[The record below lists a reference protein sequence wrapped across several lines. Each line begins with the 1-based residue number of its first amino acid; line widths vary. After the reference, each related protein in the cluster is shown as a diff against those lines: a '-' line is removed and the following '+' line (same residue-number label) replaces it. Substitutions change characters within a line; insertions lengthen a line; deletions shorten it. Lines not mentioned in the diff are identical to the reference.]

1 MFMTAAQT
9 AGRGKSFLSDLS
21 NTIVR
26 GKKCPVITAA
36 ELKEEMEERLG
47 ALIFEGVQIV
57 ALDNCSHDL
66 GGNYSAKSPN
76 GHSSVRRIMVVE
88 SA

>member
-1 MFMTAAQT
+1 MFMTAAPT
-9 AGRGKSFLSDLS
+9 AGSGKSFLSDLS

-26 GKKCPVITAA
+26 GKKCSVITAA
-36 ELKEEMEERLG
+36 ESKEELEKRLG
-47 ALIFEGVQIV
+47 ALIEGVQIV
-57 ALDNCSHDL
+57 ALDSCSHHL
-66 GGNYSAKSPN
+66 GGDYSAKSPN